1 MSAVL
6 DMSCVSQVA
15 TIWAQG
21 NTLPISGKDARIRD
35 LKQRM
40 ADFRELSSRTR
51 GALSRLDRLTLEA
64 VGELRRGLDFLE
76 KNPEEYLVLC
86 NGDAKSAI
94 EEMNSGE
101 TVANEII
108 DDIYPLLELF
118 DEFDEPLFD
127 STRGVI
133 DNLRSLAALIR
144 EIRWYITILQR
155 KNEPATGS
163 TYSVD
168 EAIAQLRG

>member
-6 DMSCVSQVA
+6 DMSCVSQVSSV
-15 TIWAQG
+15 WAQG
-21 NTLPISGKDARIRD
+21 KTLPISGKDRRIRD

-51 GALSRLDRLTLEA
+51 EALSRLDSLTLEA
-64 VGELRRGLDFLE
+64 VRELRRGLDFLE

-94 EEMNSGE
+94 EEMNSAE
-101 TVANEII
+101 SVANEII
-108 DDIYPLLELF
+108 DEIYPLLELC
-118 DEFDEPLFD
+118 DEFDKPLFD

-144 EIRWYITILQR
+144 EVRWYVTILQR

>member
-15 TIWAQG
+15 TIWARG